1 LETIALALRSL
12 RRSPA
17 FTAVGI
23 VTTAL
28 SMGVAAA
35 VAAMLNAVR
44 NRVVPIA
51 EHERAREVTLGIAL
65 GARPRDIV
73 REVSRDAALI
83 VVGGTATGGI
93 LALWVSRVV
102 DPLIF
107 DQFHV
112 DAWSLVAAEVVL
124 ALTACI
130 ASLEPLR
137 RAMKPRPQDILRAV

>member
-51 EHERAREVTLGIAL
+51 EHERAREVTLCIAL

-83 VVGGTATGGI
+83 VVGGTATGES
-93 LALWVSRVV
+93 SR
-102 DPLIF
+102 
-107 DQFHV
+107 
-112 DAWSLVAAEVVL
+112 
-124 ALTACI
+124 CG
-130 ASLEPLR
+130 R
-137 RAMKPRPQDILRAV
+137 RASSIP